1 MQLLINSL
9 IVIGVFF
16 FMEFMAWFT
25 HKYVMHGWGWFLHE
39 DHHVMTGRVM
49 QKNDSFALIFAIPS
63 ASGFIFG
70 SIYQNEIL
78 FFSGLG
84 ILVYGF
90 AYLFVHDIFI
100 HRRIKIFSKPN
111 NAYLKAV
118 LFEHR
123 KHHVSE
129 LKEDGEYFGML
140 FVNPKTI
147 SRFRSK
153 NG

>member
-1 MQLLINSL
+1 MTEFFIVLTAFLL
-9 IVIGVFF
+9 
-16 FMEFMAWFT
+16 MEFAAWAT
-25 HKYVMHGWGWFLHE
+25 HKYLMHGALWFLHE
-39 DHHVMTGRVM
+39 DHHVLTGRVM
-49 QKNDSFALIFAIPS
+49 QKNDSFALIFAVPS

-70 SIYQNEIL
+70 SIYQNDIL

-100 HRRIKIFSKPN
+100 HRRVKIFSKPK
-111 NAYLKAV
+111 NAYLRAV

-123 KHHVSE
+123 KHHASE
-129 LKEDGEYFGML
+129 AKEDGEFFGML

-147 SRFRSK
+147 RKFSVK

>member
-1 MQLLINSL
+1 MFEFL
-9 IVIGVFF
+9 IVIVAFVG
-16 FMEFMAWFT
+16 MEFAAWAT
-25 HKYVMHGWGWFLHE
+25 HKYLMHGPLWFLHE
-39 DHHVMTGRVM
+39 DHHVLTGKPL

-84 ILVYGF
+84 ILLYGI

-100 HRRIKIFSKPN
+100 HRRIKIFTKPKN
-111 NAYLKAV
+111 SYLRAV
-118 LFEHR
+118 LYEHR
-123 KHHVSE
+123 KHHANE
-129 LKEDGEYFGML
+129 QKENGEFFGML
-140 FVNPKTI
+140 FVSFKSLKALNV
-147 SRFRSK
+147 K

>member
-1 MQLLINSL
+1 MTQFL
-9 IVIGVFF
+9 IVLTAFI
-16 FMEFMAWFT
+16 FMEFAAWAT
-25 HKYVMHGWGWFLHE
+25 HKYLMHGVLWFLHE
-39 DHHVMTGRVM
+39 DHHVSTGRIM

-70 SIYQNEIL
+70 SIYQNDLL

-100 HRRIKIFSKPN
+100 HRRKKMFKKPN
-111 NAYLKAV
+111 NKYLKGI
-118 LFEHR
+118 LFAHR
-123 KHHVSE
+123 IHHSKSTKH
-129 LKEDGEYFGML
+129 GCEYFGML
-140 FVNPKTI
+140 FVPKVI
-147 SRFRSK
+147 FRLMK

>member
-1 MQLLINSL
+1 MIEFL
-9 IVIGVFF
+9 IVIVAFVG
-16 FMEFMAWFT
+16 MEFAAWAT
-25 HKYVMHGWGWFLHE
+25 HKYLMHGPLWFLHE
-39 DHHVMTGRVM
+39 DHHVLTGKPL

-70 SIYQNEIL
+70 SIYQNDIL

-84 ILVYGF
+84 ILLYGI

-100 HRRIKIFSKPN
+100 HRRIKIFTKPKN
-111 NAYLKAV
+111 SYLRAV

-123 KHHVSE
+123 KHHANE
-129 LKEDGEYFGML
+129 QKENGEFFGML
-140 FVNPKTI
+140 FVSFKSLKALNV
-147 SRFRSK
+147 K

>member
-1 MQLLINSL
+1 MFEFL
-9 IVIGVFF
+9 IVLVAFVG
-16 FMEFMAWFT
+16 MEFAAWAT
-25 HKYVMHGWGWFLHE
+25 HKYLMHGPLWFLHE
-39 DHHVMTGRVM
+39 DHHVLTGKPL

-84 ILVYGF
+84 ILLYGI

-100 HRRIKIFSKPN
+100 HRRIKIFTKPKN
-111 NAYLKAV
+111 SYLRAV
-118 LFEHR
+118 LYEHR
-123 KHHVSE
+123 KHHANE
-129 LKEDGEYFGML
+129 QKENGEFFGML
-140 FVNPKTI
+140 FVSFKSLKAFNV
-147 SRFRSK
+147 K

>member
-1 MQLLINSL
+1 MTQFL
-9 IVIGVFF
+9 IVLTAFI
-16 FMEFMAWFT
+16 FMEFAAWAT
-25 HKYVMHGWGWFLHE
+25 HKYLMHGVLWFLHE
-39 DHHVMTGRVM
+39 DHHVSTGRIM

-63 ASGFIFG
+63 ASGFIFV
-70 SIYQNEIL
+70 SINQNDLL

-100 HRRIKIFSKPN
+100 HRRIKIFNKPKS
-111 NAYLKAV
+111 AYLKAV

-123 KHHVSE
+123 KHLASE
-129 LKEDGEYFGML
+129 FKEDGEFFGML
-140 FVNPKTI
+140 FVSPKTLRKF
-147 SRFRSK
+147 SAK